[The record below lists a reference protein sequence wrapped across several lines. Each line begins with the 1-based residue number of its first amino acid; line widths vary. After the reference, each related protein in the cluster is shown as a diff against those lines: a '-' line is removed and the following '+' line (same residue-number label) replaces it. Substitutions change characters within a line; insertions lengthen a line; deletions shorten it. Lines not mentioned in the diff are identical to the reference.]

1 MAVLFFIT
9 MFLKCS
15 LNSNFFSLIGLLFS
29 IAALSDVDLSGENDI
44 AFINSVSDVC
54 NWHVT
59 YLTLPAFFTA
69 GVTACTKHDSSPPE
83 IKEDAK
89 LDKVYIM
96 QVSFIEKVFR
106 YLL

>member
-59 YLTLPAFFTA
+59 YLTLPAFFTGITA
-69 GVTACTKHDSSPPE
+69 GTKHDSSPPE
-83 IKEDAK
+83 INEDAK

>member
-1 MAVLFFIT
+1 MRNVCKLERQWFLEFYDGCIVLYYNVLEMFIEFE
-9 MFLKCS
+9 FLS
-15 LNSNFFSLIGLLFS
+15 LLIGLLFS

-59 YLTLPAFFTA
+59 YSTLPAFFTA

-83 IKEDAK
+83 I
-89 LDKVYIM
+89 
-96 QVSFIEKVFR
+96 
-106 YLL
+106 

>member
-1 MAVLFFIT
+1 M
-9 MFLKCS
+9 
-15 LNSNFFSLIGLLFS
+15 GLLFS
-29 IAALSDVDLSGENDI
+29 IAALSEADLSGENDI
-44 AFINSVSDVC
+44 AFISSVSDVC

-59 YLTLPAFFTA
+59 YFALPAFWT

-83 IKEDAK
+83 INKDAK

-96 QVSFIEKVFR
+96 QVSFIQKLFR